1 MQQLILE
8 APGRFL
14 EREVESPANA
24 TDEALV
30 QIERIGV
37 CGSDFHAFAG
47 RHPAYIYPRVLG
59 HELSGSV
66 VRAPE
71 NRFGIKVGDRC
82 AIDPY
87 LNCETCAMCLAGRTN
102 CCERLEVIGIH
113 RDGGMQ
119 ELLPV
124 PLRLLHSSKSL
135 SLDELALVETLG
147 IGAHAV
153 QRSAPQPG
161 QSALIIGAGPIG
173 LGTALFA
180 KAAGCTVTVAERND
194 YRREFAA
201 QCGWNVASA
210 ASDSMA
216 DLVFDATGNSHV
228 MGMSLHSVN
237 PGGKLIFVG
246 LTSDMVELNDG
257 LFHKREVTL
266 LASRNS
272 SHQFPRIIRMLEA
285 GEITV
290 KSWISDRLLLSEL
303 STEFAELPRRPT
315 LIKAIVDLDN
325 EKFEE
330 TQ

>member
-1 MQQLILE
+1 MQQLVLE
-8 APGRFL
+8 APGRFI

-30 QIERIGV
+30 QINRIGV

-59 HELSGSV
+59 HELSGIV
-66 VRAPE
+66 VKVSD
-71 NRFGIKVGDRC
+71 NGFGIKVGDRC

-87 LNCETCAMCLAGRTN
+87 LNCGSCSMCLAGRTN
-102 CCERLEVIGIH
+102 CCEQLEVIGIH

-153 QRSAPQPG
+153 ERSAPEWG
-161 QSALIIGAGPIG
+161 QTALIIGAGPIG

-180 KAAGCTVTVAERND
+180 QAAGCAVTVAEKND
-194 YRREFAA
+194 YRRNFAA
-201 QCGWNVASA
+201 QCGWNVTSA
-210 ASDSMA
+210 ANDSMA
-216 DLVFDATGNSHV
+216 DLVFDATGNSQM

-246 LTSDMVELNDG
+246 LTSDPVELNDG

-272 SHQFPRIIRMLEA
+272 AHQFPRIIRMLET
-285 GEITV
+285 GEISV
-290 KSWISDRLLLSEL
+290 KRWISDRLLLSEL
-303 STEFAELPRRPT
+303 STEFAGLPRRPT
-315 LIKAIVDLDN
+315 LIKAIVALDN
-325 EKFEE
+325 KAAEGAK
-330 TQ
+330 

>member
-8 APGRFL
+8 APGRFI
-14 EREVESPANA
+14 ERDVESPANS

-30 QIERIGV
+30 QINRIGV

-59 HELSGSV
+59 HELSGIV
-66 VRAPE
+66 VKVSE
-71 NRFGIKVGDRC
+71 NDFGISVGDRC

-87 LNCETCAMCLAGRTN
+87 LNCGTCSMCLAGRTN
-102 CCERLEVIGIH
+102 CCERLEVIGVH

-124 PLRLLHSSKSL
+124 PLRLLHASKTL

-153 QRSAPQPG
+153 VRSAPIPG
-161 QSALIIGAGPIG
+161 QTALVVGAGPIG

-180 KAAGCTVTVAERND
+180 TAAGCAVTVAETNE
-194 YRREFAA
+194 YRRQFAA
-201 QCGWNVASA
+201 KCGWNVVSS
-210 ASDSMA
+210 ASDAMA
-216 DLVFDATGNSHV
+216 DLVFDATGNAQV
-228 MGMSLHSVN
+228 MAKSLKSVN

-246 LTSDMVELNDG
+246 LTSDPIEIDDS

-272 SHQFPRIIRMLEA
+272 AHQFPRIIRMLET
-285 GEITV
+285 GEISV
-290 KSWISDRLLLSEL
+290 KDWISDRLVLSQL
-303 STEFAELPRRPT
+303 SAEFADLSKRPT
-315 LIKAIVDLDN
+315 LIKAIVRLDN
-325 EKFEE
+325 EGTEGTE
-330 TQ
+330 

>member
-8 APGRFL
+8 APGRFI
-14 EREVESPANA
+14 EREVEAPANA
-24 TDEALV
+24 VDEALV
-30 QIERIGV
+30 RINRIGV

-59 HELSGSV
+59 HELSGV
-66 VRAPE
+66 VVKASKNE
-71 NRFGIKVGDRC
+71 FGIAAGDRC

-87 LNCETCAMCLAGRTN
+87 LNCGTCSMCLAGRTN

-124 PLRLLHSSKSL
+124 PLRLLHRSKTL
-135 SLDELALVETLG
+135 SLDELAMVETLG

-153 QRSAPQPG
+153 ERSAAKPG
-161 QSALIIGAGPIG
+161 QTALIIGAGPIG

-180 KAAGCTVTVAERND
+180 AAAGCAVTVAEKND
-194 YRREFAA
+194 HRRQFAA
-201 QCGWNVASA
+201 QSGWNVVSA

-216 DLVFDATGNSHV
+216 DLVFDATGNSQV
-228 MGMSLHSVN
+228 MAASLHSVN

-246 LTSDMVELNDG
+246 LTSEPVELNDG

-272 SHQFPRIIRMLEA
+272 ARQFPRIIRMLEA
-285 GEITV
+285 GEIRV
-290 KSWISDRLLLSEL
+290 KSWISDRLVLSEL
-303 STEFAELPRRPT
+303 STEFADLHKRPT
-315 LIKAIVDLDN
+315 LIKAIVTLDN
-325 EKFEE
+325 EKNKGTE
-330 TQ
+330 

>member
-8 APGRFL
+8 APGRFI
-14 EREVESPANA
+14 EREVEPPVNA
-24 TDEALV
+24 ADEALV
-30 QIERIGV
+30 RINRIGI

-59 HELSGSV
+59 HELSGIV
-66 VRAPE
+66 VKVSE
-71 NRFGIKVGDRC
+71 NNFGIKVGDRC

-87 LNCETCAMCLAGRTN
+87 LNCGSCSTCLMGRTN

-119 ELLPV
+119 EFLPV
-124 PLRLLHSSKSL
+124 PLRLLHSSKTL
-135 SLDELALVETLG
+135 SLDELALVETIG

-153 QRSAPQPG
+153 ERSEPG
-161 QSALIIGAGPIG
+161 HGQTALIIGAGPIG

-180 KAAGCTVTVAERND
+180 KAAGCVVTVAEKND

-201 QCGWNVASA
+201 HCGFNAVSA
-210 ASDSMA
+210 ANNSMA
-216 DLVFDATGNSHV
+216 DLVFDATGNSQV

-246 LTSDMVELNDG
+246 LTSDPVELNDG

-272 SHQFPRIIRMLEA
+272 AHQFPRIIRMLET
-285 GEITV
+285 GEVSV
-290 KSWISDRLLLSEL
+290 KSWVSDRLLLSEL
-303 STEFAELPRRPT
+303 STEFADLSKRPT
-315 LIKAIVDLDN
+315 LIKTIVEMDN
-325 EKFEE
+325 EKDEGSR
-330 TQ
+330 

>member
-8 APGRFL
+8 APGRFI
-14 EREVESPANA
+14 ERQVESPANA
-24 TDEALV
+24 TDEGLV
-30 QIERIGV
+30 QINRIGV

-59 HELSGSV
+59 HELSGIV
-66 VRAPE
+66 VKASE
-71 NRFGIKVGDRC
+71 NKFGITVGDRC

-87 LNCETCAMCLAGRTN
+87 LNCGTCSMCLAGRTN

-153 QRSAPQPG
+153 ERSAPKHG
-161 QSALIIGAGPIG
+161 QTALIIGAGPIG

-180 KAAGCTVTVAERND
+180 TAAGSAVTVAEKND
-194 YRREFAA
+194 YRRQFAA
-201 QCGWNVASA
+201 QCGWNVVSA
-210 ASDSMA
+210 ASDFMA
-216 DLVFDATGNSHV
+216 DLVFDATGNSQV
-228 MGMSLHSVN
+228 MATSLLSVN

-246 LTSDMVELNDG
+246 LTSDPVELDDG

-272 SHQFPRIIRMLEA
+272 AHQFPRVIRMLET
-285 GEITV
+285 GEISV
-290 KSWISDRLLLSEL
+290 ENWISDRLVLSEL
-303 STEFAELPRRPT
+303 STRFADLHRRPT
-315 LIKAIVDLDN
+315 LIKAIVGLDN
-325 EKFEE
+325 EE
-330 TQ
+330 TEGTE